1 MTFTYDKTPSE
12 NPNEYPDT
20 MLLGYEKE
28 LRTNILRNNYE
39 EYGFENL
46 TMMEIH
52 RADVIDLLIERG
64 LVNYEQLQR
73 ILEV

>member
-1 MTFTYDKTPSE
+1 MTFTYDKTPSA

-46 TMMEIH
+46 TAMKIH
-52 RADVIDLLIERG
+52 RSDVIDLLIDRG
-64 LVNYEQLQR
+64 LVDHERLLR
-73 ILEV
+73 LLEV

>member
-1 MTFTYDKTPSE
+1 
-12 NPNEYPDT
+12 

-52 RADVIDLLIERG
+52 RADVIDLLIDRG
-64 LVNYEQLQR
+64 LVDHEGLQR
-73 ILEV
+73 LLDV